1 MGVRYS
7 LYDFGIQQ
15 DPYPV
20 YAQLREDAPVYR
32 NDEEDF
38 WVLSRHADVTAA
50 FRDFR
55 RFSSANGILL
65 EPSVWGPKART
76 HASFLAMD
84 PPEHTR
90 MRGLVAKAFT
100 PRRVAALEQ
109 RIRAIARGHLDRALD
124 GAGPGRAE
132 LDLVADYAALLPM
145 DVISELVGV
154 PEADRGGLRRL
165 ADAIVHHQ
173 QGVQDVTEAGREAIS
188 ALVGYFHGLLAER
201 RARRRDDLASA
212 LLDAA
217 EGGDHLTEAEIMG
230 VLFILIAAGNE
241 TAANLISGAWHCA
254 WRHLD
259 RPSGAFGRIG
269 DWIEETLRLEA
280 PAQADGRTVTAEF
293 TLHGVTVPAG
303 ARMLLLIGAANRD
316 PRAFADAD
324 RFDLARDTTAKI
336 SFGSG
341 RHYCIGAHLARL
353 EARIALEELAA
364 RTADYDIDEAGA
376 RRVNSPYV
384 RGFAEL
390 PTVISRL
397 AG

>member
-7 LYDFGIQQ
+7 LYDYGIQQ

-20 YAQLREDAPVYR
+20 YTQLREDAPVYR

-38 WVLSRHADVTAA
+38 WVLSRHEDVTAA
-50 FRDFR
+50 FQDFR

-65 EPSVWGPKART
+65 EPSVWGPDART

-100 PRRVAALEQ
+100 PRRVIALEE
-109 RIRAIARGHLDRALD
+109 RVRRIARGHLDRALD
-124 GAGPGRAE
+124 GAGRSGAE

-154 PEADRGGLRRL
+154 PEADRGELRRL
-165 ADAIVHHQ
+165 ADAIVRHEP
-173 QGVQDVTEAGREAIS
+173 GVRDVTEAGRAAIT
-188 ALVGYFHGLLAER
+188 ALVGYFRGLLADR

-217 EGGDHLTEAEIMG
+217 EGGDHLTEGEIIG
-230 VLFILIAAGNE
+230 VLFVLVSAGNE
-241 TAANLISGAWHCA
+241 TAAHLIANAWHCA

-259 RPSGAFGRIG
+259 RPAEAFGRVG

-280 PAQADGRTVTAEF
+280 PAQADGRTATGEF

-303 ARMLLLIGAANRD
+303 ARVLLVIGAANRD
-316 PRAFADAD
+316 PRAFADPD
-324 RFDLARDTTAKI
+324 RFDLGRDTNPKI

-353 EARIALEELAA
+353 EARVALEELAA
-364 RTADYDIDEAGA
+364 RVGDYDIDEAGA

-384 RGFAEL
+384 RGFAAL
-390 PTVISRL
+390 PTAVARR

>member
-7 LYDFGIQQ
+7 LYDYGIQQ

-20 YAQLREDAPVYR
+20 YAQLREEAPVHR

-38 WVLSRHADVTAA
+38 WVLSRHEDVTAA

-65 EPSVWGPKART
+65 EPSVWGPQARR

-90 MRGLVAKAFT
+90 MRGLVAKALT
-100 PRRVAALEQ
+100 PRRVADLEP
-109 RIRAIARGHLDRALD
+109 RIRDIARGHLDRALD
-124 GAGPGRAE
+124 GAE
-132 LDLVADYAALLPM
+132 FDLVADYAAPFPM
-145 DVISELVGV
+145 DVISELLGV
-154 PEADRGGLRRL
+154 PEADRGELRRL
-165 ADAIVHHQ
+165 ADAIVHRQ
-173 QGVQDVTEAGREAIS
+173 QGLQDGTRACREAIP
-188 ALVGYFHGLLAER
+188 ALAGHFHDLIAER
-201 RARRRDDLASA
+201 RARRRDDLVSA

-217 EGGDHLTEAEIMG
+217 EGGDHLTEAEIIG
-230 VLFILIAAGNE
+230 VLFVLVAAGTG
-241 TAANLISGAWHCA
+241 TATNLISNAWHCA

-259 RPSGAFGRIG
+259 RPSAAFGRVG
-269 DWIEETLRLEA
+269 DWIEETLRLET
-280 PAQADGRTVTAEF
+280 PAQADGRTVTGEF

-303 ARMLLLIGAANRD
+303 ARVLLVLGAANRD
-316 PRAFADAD
+316 PRAFRDPD

-341 RHYCIGAHLARL
+341 RHYCIGADLARL

-364 RTADYDIDEAGA
+364 RVGDYDIDEARA
-376 RRVNSPYV
+376 RRLASPYV

-390 PTVISRL
+390 PTTAVRRSDR
-397 AG
+397 